1 MANHFVAVAVF
12 MTLISTAQAQSHS
25 SSGNLAC
32 GSTVTGD
39 TTGAAHNVGSSSGEH
54 YYRLAVTAP
63 REYTFSTCEGSAY
76 DTRLRLYSGN
86 HLEASSVELAN
97 IDDACGLQSRIVMT
111 LQPGAYTV
119 IVEGYSA
126 NEGVTPDIDIVFG
139 PFSSRFGRQSTF
151 VLCLHAVHRMLTSM
165 MLVIRC
171 LARLS
176 TLRHIPTCDHLCR
189 DTALVVR

>member
-86 HLEASSVELAN
+86 HLESSSTELAN
-97 IDDACGLQSRIVMT
+97 VDDACGLQSLITRM
-111 LQPGAYTV
+111 LQPGVYTV
-119 IVEGYSA
+119 IVEGFSD
-126 NEGVTPDIDIVFG
+126 NEGTAM
-139 PFSSRFGRQSTF
+139 ST
-151 VLCLHAVHRMLTSM
+151 VPL
-165 MLVIRC
+165 
-171 LARLS
+171 
-176 TLRHIPTCDHLCR
+176 
-189 DTALVVR
+189 TALSRACLIYTPPPNARAVGLPLRCTIGSC

>member
-1 MANHFVAVAVF
+1 MSTTCGVASVP
-12 MTLISTAQAQSHS
+12 SHS
-25 SSGNLAC
+25 SEGDLTC
-32 GSTVTGD
+32 GSVFTGD
-39 TTGAAHNVGSSSGEH
+39 TTGATHVVGSRSGEH
-54 YYRLAVTAP
+54 YYRLAVPAS

-126 NEGVTPDIDIVFG
+126 NEGVTPDIDIVFS